1 MDPTIHIETE
11 VSIQRV
17 EISAIKDMLTKLDI
31 KFDGMQAFMS
41 KLYEVFVTQK
51 EMQKA
56 IDDSDKEHEK
66 MWGFIKENQKETK
79 NLTVRAA
86 FISGVGFFAV
96 LLKDVIITAVTNNF
110 KS

>member
-1 MDPTIHIETE
+1 MQEQIHIETE
-11 VSIQRV
+11 VSFQKV
-17 EISAIKDMLTKLDI
+17 EIPAIKDMLTKLDY

-56 IDDSDKEHEK
+56 VDDSDKEHDDI
-66 MWGFIKENQKETK
+66 WRAIKENEKETK

-86 FISGVGFFAV
+86 FISGIGFFAV